1 MWNLKYGTNEPI
13 GATETG
19 SQTENRLAVAKGE
32 GNKEGKYWEFG
43 VSRCKLLYTE

>member
-1 MWNLKYGTNEPI
+1 MWNLKYGTNERF

-19 SQTENRLAVAKGE
+19 SQTEHRLAVTKGE
-32 GNKEGKYWEFG
+32 GNKGGKDWEFG